1 MENGIIHSL
10 FAPDSSGTAYEQ
22 ALLGPTE
29 NLLNEFTSGQA
40 FTTASEKS
48 MYCINCGKK
57 GHVYKK
63 CLYPIISIGIICV
76 KFKINDFDINY
87 LINYSKKIQNNY
99 LFSLDE
105 ISKIKNIK
113 KKLLTNYKSEKFNSI
128 IEYLLIRRKHS
139 LNYVEFVR
147 GKYDINNSDYLER
160 SFNFITNEE
169 IKLIMANDFEYLWKD
184 MWGSLSQTQKSVIN
198 SLESDCIDYKK
209 TDVIIDSSFSHTTL
223 SNSSET
229 ECREAFPEGS
239 EYNKFQKSFSLLKA
253 PDSCS
258 LISKKNLTGR
268 RSILDNTII
277 SHSGQSVQKSVEFQ
291 ESKDK
296 FENLKKGIIVKK
308 NDINILVSF
317 DTLIK
322 RRIFNFEEPEW
333 GFPKGRRNLKEKNI
347 ECAKREFEEETS
359 LTQDFYNILNITPLE
374 ETYLATN
381 NIKYKHI
388 YYISQINDNNINLK
402 IDKNNSVQQMEVSDI
417 KWLNFDEAMNTIRS
431 YNIEKKNILFN
442 LHNSIK
448 DIIETFLELTSDI

>member
-1 MENGIIHSL
+1 MIKNENPLNVII
-10 FAPDSSGTAYEQ
+10 DSFVSNNSNTY
-22 ALLGPTE
+22 
-29 NLLNEFTSGQA
+29 S
-40 FTTASEKS
+40 SEKPHIGTS
-48 MYCINCGKK
+48 EKFLYCINCGKK

-76 KFKINDFDINY
+76 KFKINDFDINH

-105 ISKIKNIK
+105 ITKIKNIK
-113 KKLLTNYKSEKFNSI
+113 KRLLAIYKLENYNNI
-128 IEYLLIRRKHS
+128 IEYLFIRRKHS
-139 LNYVEFVR
+139 LNYVEFIR

-169 IKLIMANDFEYLWKD
+169 IKLIKSHDFEYLWKD
-184 MWGSLSQTQKSVIN
+184 MWGV
-198 SLESDCIDYKK
+198 
-209 TDVIIDSSFSHTTL
+209 
-223 SNSSET
+223 
-229 ECREAFPEGS
+229 
-239 EYNKFQKSFSLLKA
+239 
-253 PDSCS
+253 
-258 LISKKNLTGR
+258 
-268 RSILDNTII
+268 NTI
-277 SHSGQSVQKSVEFQ
+277 SNEFQ

-296 FENLKKGIIVKK
+296 FEIFKKGIIIKK
-308 NDINILVSF
+308 NDINMLVSF
-317 DTLIK
+317 DTLIN
-322 RRIFNFEEPEW
+322 RRIFNFKEPEW

-359 LTQDFYNILNITPLE
+359 LTQNCYNILNITPLE

-388 YYISQINDNNINLK
+388 YYISQINNNNINLT

-417 KWLNFDEAMNTIRS
+417 KWLNFDDAMNTIRS

-448 DIIETFLELTSDI
+448 DIIEIFIVLTADI